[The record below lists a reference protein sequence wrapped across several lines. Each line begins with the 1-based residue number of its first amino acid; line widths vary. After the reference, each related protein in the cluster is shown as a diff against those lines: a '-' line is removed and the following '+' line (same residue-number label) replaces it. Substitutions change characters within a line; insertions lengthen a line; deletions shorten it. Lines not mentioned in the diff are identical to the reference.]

1 MATRPENIHEQ
12 LTALRQE
19 YIRGLPERLGEIE
32 AEWAEL
38 LRADWDT
45 EKLRTMHR
53 HAHSLVGSGA
63 TFGFPPL
70 SDSARLVEQ
79 TLKEL
84 SEKPRPTDHTI
95 ENRLESL
102 LMELRKAVIQAS
114 RELSPLRLDEDTYND
129 KPPSSMGKA
138 RMVYLVE
145 DDEIPAQDMAL
156 QLRHFGYEVRIITT
170 LKTLREA
177 LKTRLPDAIIMDIL
191 MPDGDGL
198 SALAEISHDIAPNV
212 PTLVVS
218 ILTDFD
224 SRLRAVRA
232 GTKAYLQKPVD
243 IGELVDKLDRL
254 TGAKE
259 ADPYRVL
266 IIDDSSVMTEYY
278 ALILRHAGML
288 TRTCHDATQVMTAL
302 EDFNVDLILTDVYMP
317 GCDGFELAAVLRQQD
332 AYMSVPIVFL
342 STETDLDKQFMA
354 LGTGAD
360 EFLTKPITPRHLVS
374 AVTSRARRARLL
386 RELMLHD
393 SLTGLLNHTTVKD
406 RLVKELAQALR
417 RHLPVSLAMIDI
429 DHFKSINDRFGHLAG
444 DRVIKSLARLL
455 QQRLR
460 QSDVIGRYGGEEFL
474 ILMYDTSG
482 QKAHVLMDKL
492 RDDFSELKHQ
502 ASEELFRATFSCGI
516 AAVSGQIKASDLTDL
531 SDRALYQ
538 AKHKGRN
545 QVVLVNS

>member
-1 MATRPENIHEQ
+1 MATRPENIREQ

-19 YIRGLPERLGEIE
+19 YIRRLPERLGEIE
-32 AEWAEL
+32 AEWADL
-38 LRADWDT
+38 LREDWDA
-45 EKLRTMHR
+45 EKLRIMHR

-63 TFGFPPL
+63 TFGFPPV

-95 ENRLESL
+95 ENKLESL

-114 RELSPLRLDEDTYND
+114 RELPPLLLDEDTYND
-129 KPPSSMGKA
+129 KPPSPTGKA

-145 DDEIPAQDMAL
+145 DDENQAEDMAL
-156 QLRHFGYEVRIITT
+156 QLQHFGYEVRIFTT

-177 LKTRLPDAIIMDIL
+177 LKATAPDAIIMDIL

-198 SALAEISHDIAPNV
+198 SALAEISRDIAPNV

-218 ILTDFD
+218 ILRDFEL
-224 SRLRAVRA
+224 RLRAVRA

-243 IGELVDKLDRL
+243 IGELVDKLDHL
-254 TGAKE
+254 TSVKQ

-288 TRTCHDATQVMTAL
+288 TRTCHDATQVMGAL
-302 EDFNVDLILTDVYMP
+302 EDFNVDLILTDVYMS

-342 STETDLDKQFMA
+342 STETDLDKQLMA

-360 EFLTKPITPRHLVS
+360 EFLTKPITPHQLVS
-374 AVTSRARRARLL
+374 AVTSRAQRARLL

-393 SLTGLLNHTTVKD
+393 SLTGLLNHTTVKE

-417 RHLPVSLAMIDI
+417 RRVPVSLAMIDI

-444 DRVIKSLARLL
+444 DRVIKSLAHLL

-460 QSDVIGRYGGEEFL
+460 QSDVIGRYGGEEFMTL
-474 ILMYDTSG
+474 LYDTTG
-482 QKAHVLMDKL
+482 QQAKVLMDKL
-492 RDDFSELKHQ
+492 RDDFAELRHQ
-502 ASEELFRATFSCGI
+502 ASEKLFRATFSCGI
-516 AAVSGQIKASDLTDL
+516 AAVSGKIKASDLTDL
-531 SDRALYQ
+531 ADRALYQ

>member
-19 YIRGLPERLGEIE
+19 YIRRLPERLGEIE

-38 LRADWDT
+38 LRVDWNA

-84 SEKPRPTDHTI
+84 LEKPRPTDQTI
-95 ENRLESL
+95 TSKLESL
-102 LMELRKAVIQAS
+102 LMEMRKAVIQAS
-114 RELSPLRLDEDTYND
+114 RELPPLMLDEDTYND
-129 KPPSSMGKA
+129 KPPSPTGKA

-145 DDEIPAQDMAL
+145 DDEIQAQDIAL
-156 QLRHFGYEVRIITT
+156 QLQHFGYEVRIFTA
-170 LKTLREA
+170 LKTLRET
-177 LKTRLPDAIIMDIL
+177 LKTTLPDAIIMDIL

-198 SALAEISHDIAPNV
+198 SALAEISRDIVPNV

-243 IGELVDKLDRL
+243 IGELFDKLELL

-288 TRTCHDATQVMTAL
+288 TRTSHDATQVMSAL

-317 GCDGFELAAVLRQQD
+317 GCDGFELAAVLRQQH

-342 STETDLDKQFMA
+342 STETDLDKQLMA

-360 EFLTKPITPRHLVS
+360 EFLTKPITPHHLVS
-374 AVTSRARRARLL
+374 AVTSRAQRARLL

-417 RHLPVSLAMIDI
+417 RRVPVSLAMIDI
-429 DHFKSINDRFGHLAG
+429 DHFKSINDRFGHLTG
-444 DRVIKSLARLL
+444 DRVIKSLAHLL

-474 ILMYDTSG
+474 ILMYDTTG
-482 QKAHVLMDKL
+482 QKAQVLMDKL
-492 RDDFSELKHQ
+492 RDDFAELRHQ
-502 ASEELFRATFSCGI
+502 ASEKLFRATFSCGI
-516 AAVSGQIKASDLTDL
+516 AAVSGQIKASDLIDL
-531 SDRALYQ
+531 ADRALYQ

-545 QVVLVNS
+545 QVVLVNP